1 MTYVFIGILGAAV
14 GGLVVWALTRA
25 RVAELQAT
33 VGTQPD
39 LAATFKA
46 LSAQTVQESL
56 DRLDLEARRRD
67 ELSRE
72 ALANLVRPIR
82 ESLEKADAQS
92 RLLESA
98 RKQSHGELT
107 GQMRALLESE
117 EKLRSETGNL
127 VTALRAPAARG
138 RWGEMQLRRV
148 VEMSGMLSHCDFTE
162 QTTVTVDDR
171 RLRPDLIVRLAGGKN
186 IVVDAKVPLEAYL
199 RAIEADDEHAR
210 KTHLDEHV
218 NQIRQH
224 IKKLSQKS
232 YWEQFKPTP
241 EWVVMFIPGEA
252 FYSAAL
258 AHEPAL
264 LEEATAKGV
273 IVATPTTL
281 IAVLRAVAHGWQQE
295 TVAESARAVSEL
307 GREVY
312 TRIATMGEHLSK
324 LGGKLEGAVSA
335 YNETIRSLESR
346 VLPATRKLADHG
358 AGGAKEIPVFEPI
371 DRAAQTPQAPE
382 LTGSPELEAAET
394 LREVALTLDAD
405 AA

>member
-56 DRLDLEARRRD
+56 DRLDVEARRRD

-148 VEMSGMLSHCDFTE
+148 VEMAGMLSHCDFTE
-162 QTTVTVDDR
+162 QTTVTSTTG
-171 RLRPDLIVRLAGGKN
+171 ACG
-186 IVVDAKVPLEAYL
+186 
-199 RAIEADDEHAR
+199 
-210 KTHLDEHV
+210 
-218 NQIRQH
+218 
-224 IKKLSQKS
+224 
-232 YWEQFKPTP
+232 PT
-241 EWVVMFIPGEA
+241 
-252 FYSAAL
+252 
-258 AHEPAL
+258 
-264 LEEATAKGV
+264 
-273 IVATPTTL
+273 
-281 IAVLRAVAHGWQQE
+281 
-295 TVAESARAVSEL
+295 
-307 GREVY
+307 
-312 TRIATMGEHLSK
+312 
-324 LGGKLEGAVSA
+324 
-335 YNETIRSLESR
+335 
-346 VLPATRKLADHG
+346 
-358 AGGAKEIPVFEPI
+358 
-371 DRAAQTPQAPE
+371 
-382 LTGSPELEAAET
+382 
-394 LREVALTLDAD
+394 
-405 AA
+405 

>member
-1 MTYVFIGILGAAV
+1 MTYVFVAILAAAL
-14 GGLVVWALTRA
+14 GGLLVWALMRA

-33 VGTQPD
+33 AGATPD

-56 DRLDLEARRRD
+56 DRLDVEARRRD
-67 ELSRE
+67 EVSRE
-72 ALANLVRPIR
+72 ALANLVKPIR

-148 VEMSGMLSHCDFTE
+148 VEMAGMLSHCDFTE

-199 RAIEADDEHAR
+199 RAIEADDEQAR

-382 LTGSPELEAAET
+382 LTESPEPEAAET
-394 LREVALTLDAD
+394 LHEVQRTLDA
-405 AA
+405 A

>member
-1 MTYVFIGILGAAV
+1 
-14 GGLVVWALTRA
+14 
-25 RVAELQAT
+25 
-33 VGTQPD
+33 
-39 LAATFKA
+39 
-46 LSAQTVQESL
+46 
-56 DRLDLEARRRD
+56 
-67 ELSRE
+67 
-72 ALANLVRPIR
+72 
-82 ESLEKADAQS
+82 
-92 RLLESA
+92 
-98 RKQSHGELT
+98 
-107 GQMRALLESE
+107 
-117 EKLRSETGNL
+117 
-127 VTALRAPAARG
+127 
-138 RWGEMQLRRV
+138 
-148 VEMSGMLSHCDFTE
+148 
-162 QTTVTVDDR
+162 
-171 RLRPDLIVRLAGGKN
+171 
-186 IVVDAKVPLEAYL
+186 
-199 RAIEADDEHAR
+199 
-210 KTHLDEHV
+210 
-218 NQIRQH
+218 
-224 IKKLSQKS
+224 
-232 YWEQFKPTP
+232 
-241 EWVVMFIPGEA
+241 MFIPGEA

-382 LTGSPELEAAET
+382 LTESPELDAAER
-394 LREVALTLDAD
+394 LREVARTLDAD